1 MFQTMI
7 RVEITRAHIHIQG
20 ASKHTHTGSK
30 QARAHIHRGKRAHTH
45 TGVKQAHTQG
55 SSKHA
60 HAYRG
65 KQPSAHTYTQRQAH
79 TQGQASTHIHRGK
92 REHTQHTT
100 YIRLLVIATSISASV
115 LCTCFVDGLEHFQHA
130 RRIQGQASK
139 RAHTYTQG
147 QAHTHRGKREHTHT
161 TYIRVAKGMSVCGR
175 V

>member
-7 RVEITRAHIHIQG
+7 HVEITRAHICKRTHREQ
-20 ASKHTHTGSK
+20 ASARTHTQG
-30 QARAHIHRGKRAHTH
+30 QARTYTYRGQASAH
-45 TGVKQAHTQG
+45 TGVKQARTRIQG
-55 SSKHA
+55 QATK
-60 HAYRG
+60 RT
-65 KQPSAHTYTQRQAH
+65 HTYTQRQAH

-100 YIRLLVIATSISASV
+100 YIRLLVIATSISTSV